1 MTVWCFT
8 NPIFKEIS
16 ILTYFT
22 GTFIQRNSTET
33 DWNWVT
39 SLISQSVIIIDP
51 IDGFISTLLTDISLE
66 VIFGAVFSETFLI
79 SGDSKAIF
87 TDKTEVECWVMLLT
101 VTNGLFR
108 NTGSLIIRNDIQ
120 SITSVTERCSLCKTV
135 CDRLITDS
143 TVKEVTWCTLNTI

>member
-79 SGDSKAIF
+79 SVDSKTIF
-87 TDKTEVECWVMLLT
+87 TDKTEIECWVMLLT

-108 NTGSLIIRNDIQ
+108 NTRSLIIRNDIQ